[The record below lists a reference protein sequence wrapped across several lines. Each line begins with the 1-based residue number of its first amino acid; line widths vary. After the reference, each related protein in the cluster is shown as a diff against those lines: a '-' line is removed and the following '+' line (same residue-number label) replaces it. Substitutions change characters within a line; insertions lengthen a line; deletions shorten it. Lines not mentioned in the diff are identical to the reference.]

1 MRKDS
6 CLYVVAVV
14 AVAVTVAVAVAVT
27 VTVAVAVT
35 VAETDAYHGGVG
47 CDLASVT
54 CIIV

>member
-14 AVAVTVAVAVAVT
+14 AVAVA
-27 VTVAVAVT
+27 
-35 VAETDAYHGGVG
+35 VAETDAHHGWVG

-54 CIIV
+54 CIVV